1 MTSLCACPSRPPIR
15 VQLPARAGAAA
26 VVQMEQA
33 TLALPPAAAN
43 ASEDASAASAR
54 IGVQLSGTPR
64 QRVSVQLAVLVP
76 TADPAA
82 AGGSNRTYSSGPAS
96 VAGWAAA
103 DPAQLWLEPSTLSWT
118 AMERPSTK
126 HVTLR
131 SAAELPLAL
140 ALQDALDAANGHP
153 AADRPRGQPL
163 LRVALAAA
171 QGATIAR
178 PQNATSL
185 VLDASDADSEEADS
199 GLPLFGFDA
208 NQVAY
213 PPSSDGGS
221 GDNSSSS
228 VARIPVRLL
237 AGQVREPATVRF
249 TVQLLSPQGPSQ
261 SLQQFLPTRA
271 SHGFLY
277 FLPIDFKA
285 AEADGS
291 RAEADGSRAAA
302 AAAAARQQPVQQVEA
317 QWAEL
322 PLAWDRIPP
331 EAEYHLGE
339 CDGCPDVF
347 RVCFSCSSLLGSF
360 HSILPTA
367 TNVLMFTAPRA
378 GARGCIQRA
387 CGAAAWCRGTPYFWH
402 TARHL
407 PARVGA

>member
-1 MTSLCACPSRPPIR
+1 MTSLRACPSRPPIR

-96 VAGWAAA
+96 AAGWAAA

-140 ALQDALDAANGHP
+140 ALQDALNAANGHS
-153 AADRPRGQPL
+153 AAGLPRGQPL

-213 PPSSDGGS
+213 PPSSGGDS
-221 GDNSSSS
+221 GGNSSSS

-249 TVQLLSPQGPSQ
+249 TVQLLAPQGPSL

-277 FLPIDFKA
+277 FHPIDFKA
-285 AEADGS
+285 
-291 RAEADGSRAAA
+291 AEADGSRAAA
-302 AAAAARQQPVQQVEA
+302 AAAAAARQQPLQQVEA

-339 CDGCPDVF
+339 CNGCPDVF
-347 RVCFSCSSLLGSF
+347 RVCFSRSSLLGSF
-360 HSILPTA
+360 HSILPAA
-367 TNVLMFTAPRA
+367 TDVLMCTVPRA
-378 GARGCIQRA
+378 GARGCVQRP
-387 CGAAAWCRGTPYFWH
+387 CGAAAWRRGAPYFWH
-402 TARHL
+402 AARHL
-407 PARVGA
+407 PARVCA

>member
-1 MTSLCACPSRPPIR
+1 
-15 VQLPARAGAAA
+15 
-26 VVQMEQA
+26 MEQA
-33 TLALPPAAAN
+33 TLSLPPAAAN

-96 VAGWAAA
+96 AAGWAAA

-221 GDNSSSS
+221 GGNSSSS

-237 AGQVREPATVRF
+237 VGQVREPATVRF

-360 HSILPTA
+360 HSILPKA

-387 CGAAAWCRGTPYFWH
+387 CGAAAWRRGTPYFWH
-402 TARHL
+402 MARHL